1 MTRTELEALAHEISA
16 SEGISLAQALEVAR
30 QEQSSLQ
37 DYAQDWDRWVG
48 DCSPARPIVYRVQA
62 A

>member
-1 MTRTELEALAHEISA
+1 MTHTELLALAKEIAA
-16 SEGISLAQALEVAR
+16 SEGISLAAALDIAR
-30 QEQSSLQ
+30 QEQRAIL

-48 DCSPARPIVYRVQA
+48 NCSPARPIVYRVQA

>member
-1 MTRTELEALAHEISA
+1 MTRTELEALAREISA

-37 DYAQDWDRWVG
+37 DYVQDWDRWVG
-48 DCSPARPIVYRVQA
+48 G
-62 A
+62 

>member
-1 MTRTELEALAHEISA
+1 MTRTELEALAREISA

-30 QEQSSLQ
+30 QEQHAIL

-48 DCSPARPIVYRVQA
+48 ACSPAQPVSRVHA

>member
-1 MTRTELEALAHEISA
+1 MTRTELEALAREISA

-30 QEQSSLQ
+30 QEQDAII
-37 DYAQDWDRWVG
+37 DYAQAWDQWVG
-48 DCSPARPIVYRVQA
+48 NCSPARPIVYRAHA

>member
-1 MTRTELEALAHEISA
+1 MTHAELEALAREISA
-16 SEGISLAQALEVAR
+16 SEGISLAQAMEVAR
-30 QEQSSLQ
+30 QEQGSLQ

-48 DCSPARPIVYRVQA
+48 DCSPARTIVYRVQA

>member
-1 MTRTELEALAHEISA
+1 MTHTELLALAKEIAA
-16 SEGISLAQALEVAR
+16 SEGIPLAQAIQVAR
-30 QEQSSLQ
+30 QEQSSLL

-48 DCSPARPIVYRVQA
+48 ACSPVRPIVYRVHA

>member
-1 MTRTELEALAHEISA
+1 MTRTELEALAREISA

-30 QEQSSLQ
+30 QEQCSLQ
-37 DYAQDWDRWVG
+37 DYAQDWDQWVG
-48 DCSPARPIVYRVQA
+48 ERSPARPIVYRVQA

>member
-1 MTRTELEALAHEISA
+1 MTHTELLALAKEIAA
-16 SEGISLAQALEVAR
+16 SEGISLAAALDIAQ
-30 QEQSSLQ
+30 QEQRAIL

>member
-1 MTRTELEALAHEISA
+1 MTHTELLALAKEIAA
-16 SEGISLAQALEVAR
+16 SEGISLAAALEIAR
-30 QEQSSLQ
+30 QEQRAIL

>member
-1 MTRTELEALAHEISA
+1 MTRTELLALTKEIAA
-16 SEGISLAQALEVAR
+16 SEGISLAAALDIAR
-30 QEQSSLQ
+30 QEQHAIL

-48 DCSPARPIVYRVQA
+48 DCSPARPIVYRVHA

>member
-1 MTRTELEALAHEISA
+1 MTRTELEALAREIAA
-16 SEGISLAQALEVAR
+16 SEGIPLAAAIEIAR

-48 DCSPARPIVYRVQA
+48 ERSPAQPVYRVHA

>member
-1 MTRTELEALAHEISA
+1 MTHKELEALAREISA
-16 SEGISLAQALEVAR
+16 SEGISLAQALEIAR

>member
-1 MTRTELEALAHEISA
+1 MTRTELEALAHEIAA
-16 SEGISLAQALEVAR
+16 SEGIPLAAALEVAR
-30 QEQSSLQ
+30 QEQLSLL

-48 DCSPARPIVYRVQA
+48 DCSPAHPIVYRLHA

>member
-1 MTRTELEALAHEISA
+1 MTRTELEALAREISA

-48 DCSPARPIVYRVQA
+48 ERSPARPFVSRVQA

>member
-1 MTRTELEALAHEISA
+1 MTRTELEALAREISA

-37 DYAQDWDRWVG
+37 DYAQDWDQWVG
-48 DCSPARPIVYRVQA
+48 ERSPARPIYRVQA

>member
-1 MTRTELEALAHEISA
+1 MTRTELEARAREISA

-30 QEQSSLQ
+30 QEQDAII
-37 DYAQDWDRWVG
+37 DYALDWDQWVG
-48 DCSPARPIVYRVQA
+48 ECSPARPIVYRVQA